1 MEQVSVSKKASVEY
15 NMASN
20 LSFGD
25 DDGTSSIGGT
35 SRALLTVEW
44 DNPVQLLER
53 PQATYRSARVI
64 GQVVAGD
71 PRSSCHNMFLEL
83 KYLENLVRGMADGE
97 DATVTWNDDAA
108 AAVSGLKDL
117 LTFCKDQAHSSAYDV
132 GGNTA
137 VAHIL
142 GRIIYWVTSLQG
154 CHIS

>member
-1 MEQVSVSKKASVEY
+1 MSKKASVEY

-20 LSFGD
+20 LSFAD
-25 DDGTSSIGGT
+25 DDATSSMGGT

-71 PRSSCHNMFLEL
+71 PRSSCYNMFLEL
-83 KYLENLVRGMADGE
+83 KFLINLVRGMAEGGE
-97 DATVTWNDDAA
+97 DVTVTWNDDEA
-108 AAVSGLKDL
+108 AAVSGLKNL

-132 GGNTA
+132 GGNTFF
-137 VAHIL
+137 
-142 GRIIYWVTSLQG
+142 
-154 CHIS
+154 

>member
-1 MEQVSVSKKASVEY
+1 MAEQVSVSKKATVEY

-83 KYLENLVRGMADGE
+83 KFLENLVRGMAEGGE
-97 DATVTWNDDAA
+97 DVTVTWNDDEA

-132 GGNTA
+132 GGNTFF
-137 VAHIL
+137 
-142 GRIIYWVTSLQG
+142 
-154 CHIS
+154 